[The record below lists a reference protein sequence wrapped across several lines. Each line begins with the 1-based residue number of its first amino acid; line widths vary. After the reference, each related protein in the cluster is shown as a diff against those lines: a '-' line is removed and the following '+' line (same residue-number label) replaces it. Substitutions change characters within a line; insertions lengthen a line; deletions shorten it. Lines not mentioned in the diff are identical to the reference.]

1 VNLANRFLYYFNF
14 NKLLNG
20 TGKNMTIARALVKY
34 GYSGFKLEIL
44 EYCEPELAI
53 VKEQYYIDLIKPEY
67 NILKTAGSSPTA
79 TDINILK
86 KLCQK

>member
-1 VNLANRFLYYFNF
+1 
-14 NKLLNG
+14 
-20 TGKNMTIARALVKY
+20 MTIARALVKY

-67 NILKTAGSSPTA
+67 NILKTAGSSLGYKHTEE
-79 TDINILK
+79 TMSKMKGRKVTKETILK
-86 KLCQK
+86 LKTA